1 MAQYEMNLR
10 DYWRIVRR
18 RRLVILASTI
28 LVAVFSFWF
37 AKQKVPTYQATASV
51 RFEQST
57 SVTGLLV
64 EVLSF
69 SPGNDPIETQA
80 SIIKSF
86 PVLEQ
91 VARRLGK
98 LPAASPTA
106 AIRESKAYTAVID
119 SLASRIKTGR
129 IGGTNIIEIFATSTN
144 PRQARD
150 VANTVAVVSK
160 EYAGGPRNVPLTD
173 PRHYTEQQLPD
184 LEAPVN

>member
-18 RRLVILASTI
+18 RRVVILASTI

-64 EVLSF
+64 AVLSF

-80 SIIKSF
+80 TIIKSF
-86 PVLEQ
+86 PIVEQ

-98 LPAASPTA
+98 LPGPPGTVAA
-106 AIRESKAYTAVID
+106 RESKAYTAMID
-119 SLASRIKTGR
+119 SLGRRITTTR
-129 IGGTNIIEIFATSTN
+129 LGGTN
-144 PRQARD
+144 
-150 VANTVAVVSK
+150 
-160 EYAGGPRNVPLTD
+160 L
-173 PRHYTEQQLPD
+173 
-184 LEAPVN
+184 LE